1 MKCQVILIGD
11 WVQINGIPRKIQAID
26 IADAEIQADGEVFY
40 VGEDRYS
47 SGDKIDGVPITC
59 EILEKNEDGIHFI
72 WKRGTLSIWLDDEKY
87 NERRCQNVIIP
98 VKYVHQVQQVLRVI
112 GLDELANNFKI

>member
-1 MKCQVILIGD
+1 MIGD
-11 WVQINGIPRKIQAID
+11 WVQINGIPHKIEAID
-26 IADAEIQADGEVFY
+26 IADTEVQADGEVFY
-40 VGEDRYS
+40 VGEDKYS
-47 SGDKIDGVPITC
+47 SEDKIDGVPITC

-72 WKRGTLSIWLDDEKY
+72 WKRGTLSIWFDDEKY

-112 GLDELANNFKI
+112 GLDQLANNFKI

>member
-1 MKCQVILIGD
+1 MIGD
-11 WVQINGIPRKIQAID
+11 WAQINGIPRKIEAID
-26 IADAEIQADGEVFY
+26 IADAEVQADGEVFY

-72 WKRGTLSIWLDDEKY
+72 WKRGTLFIWLDDEKY
-87 NERRCQNVIIP
+87 NERSCQNVIIP
-98 VKYVHQVQQVLRVI
+98 VKYIHQVQQVLRVI

>member
-1 MKCQVILIGD
+1 MIGD
-11 WVQINGIPRKIQAID
+11 WVQINGIPRKIQSID
-26 IADAEIQADGEVFY
+26 IVDAEIQADGEVFY

-112 GLDELANNFKI
+112 GLDDLANNFKI

>member
-1 MKCQVILIGD
+1 MKCQVIMIGD
-11 WVQINGIPRKIQAID
+11 WVQINGIPHKIEAID
-26 IADAEIQADGEVFY
+26 ITDAEVQADGEVFY

-47 SGDKIDGVPITC
+47 SGDKIDGVSITC

-112 GLDELANNFKI
+112 GLDQLANNFKI

>member
-1 MKCQVILIGD
+1 MKCQVIMIGD
-11 WVQINGIPRKIQAID
+11 WVQINGIPHKIEAID
-26 IADAEIQADGEVFY
+26 IADAEVQADGEVFY

>member
-1 MKCQVILIGD
+1 MKYQVIMIGD
-11 WVQINGIPRKIQAID
+11 WVQINGIPRKIEAID
-26 IADAEIQADGEVFY
+26 ITDAEVQADGEVFY
-40 VGEDRYS
+40 VGDDRYS

-98 VKYVHQVQQVLRVI
+98 VKYIHQVQQVLRVI

>member
-1 MKCQVILIGD
+1 MIGD
-11 WVQINGIPRKIQAID
+11 WVQINDIPRKIEAID
-26 IADAEIQADGEVFY
+26 ITDAEIQADGEVFY

-87 NERRCQNVIIP
+87 NERRCQNAIIP

>member
-1 MKCQVILIGD
+1 MIGD
-11 WVQINGIPRKIQAID
+11 WVQINGIPRKVQAID
-26 IADAEIQADGEVFY
+26 ITDAEIQADGKIYY
-40 VGEDRYS
+40 VGEYWYNS
-47 SGDKIDGVPITC
+47 KDKIDGVPITC
-59 EILEKNEDGIHFI
+59 EILDKNEDGIHFI

>member
-1 MKCQVILIGD
+1 MKCQVIMIGD
-11 WVQINGIPRKIQAID
+11 WVQINGIPRKVQAID
-26 IADAEIQADGEVFY
+26 ITDAEIQADGEVFY

-59 EILEKNEDGIHFI
+59 EILDKNEDGIHFI

>member
-1 MKCQVILIGD
+1 MTKLIGD
-11 WVQINGIPRKIQAID
+11 SMAKYKVAID
-26 IADAEIQADGEVFY
+26 AGHGGSDYGATYNGRSEKDDNLRLALA
-40 VGEDRYS
+40 VG
-47 SGDKIDGVPITC
+47 

>member
-1 MKCQVILIGD
+1 MKCQVIMIGD
-11 WVQINGIPRKIQAID
+11 WVQINDIPHKIEAID
-26 IADAEIQADGEVFY
+26 ITDAEVQADGEVFY

-87 NERRCQNVIIP
+87 NERRCQNAIIP

>member
-1 MKCQVILIGD
+1 MKCQVIMIGD
-11 WVQINGIPRKIQAID
+11 WVQINGIPHKIEAID
-26 IADAEIQADGEVFY
+26 ITDAEVQADGEVFY

-112 GLDELANNFKI
+112 GLDDLANNFKI